1 MSLTGLF
8 PIDKWNFKSQSIFT
22 NLPEAET
29 AQLRK
34 NMTEQPYAKG
44 SVLFREGAAAE
55 GIYFVREGKVKKYKA
70 DRDGGE
76 QIIYVANAG
85 ELLGYHA
92 ILAEERYPDSAAT
105 IEDSVIAF
113 IPKEDFLQTLQQSP
127 LFSRRL
133 LQTLSHE
140 FAVLANSIS
149 VFAHRSVKERLAIA
163 LIVLREKYKEPG
175 IPAEETGINISRDD
189 LSNIVGTA
197 KENVVRILK
206 EFKLAGILYTTGRRI
221 FIRDIK
227 QLISISNYGI
237 Q

>member
-1 MSLTGLF
+1 MF

-55 GIYFVREGKVKKYKA
+55 GIYFVREGMVKKYKA

-76 QIIYVANAG
+76 QILYVANAG

-92 ILAEERYPDSAAT
+92 ILAEDRYPDSAAT
-105 IEDSVIAF
+105 IEDSLIAF
-113 IPKEDFLQTLQQSP
+113 IPKEDFLLTLQQSQ
-127 LFSRRL
+127 LLSRRL

-175 IPAEETGINISRDD
+175 IPAEETSINISRDD

-227 QLISISNYGI
+227 QLIDISSYRI
-237 Q
+237 R

>member
-29 AQLRK
+29 LQLK
-34 NMTEQPYAKG
+34 KHMTEQPYAKG
-44 SVLFREGAAAE
+44 SVLFREGAAPD
-55 GIYFVREGKVKKYKA
+55 GIFFVREGKIKKYKV
-70 DRDGGE
+70 DREGRE

-92 ILAEERYPDSAAT
+92 ILAEERYPDSAAA
-105 IEDSVIAF
+105 IEDSLIAF
-113 IPKEDFLQTLQQSP
+113 IPKADFLLTLQQSP
-127 LFSRRL
+127 LLSRRL
-133 LQTLSHE
+133 LQALSHE

-175 IPAEETGINISRDD
+175 VPAEETGINISRDD

-221 FIRDIK
+221 FIQDIK
-227 QLISISNYGI
+227 QLIEISSYGI
-237 Q
+237 R

>member
-34 NMTEQPYAKG
+34 NMTEQPYTKG

-55 GIYFVREGKVKKYKA
+55 GIYFVREGMVKKYKA

-76 QIIYVANAG
+76 QILYVANAG

-92 ILAEERYPDSAAT
+92 ILAEDRYPDSAAT
-105 IEDSVIAF
+105 IEDSLIAF
-113 IPKEDFLQTLQQSP
+113 IPKEDFLLTLQQSP
-127 LFSRRL
+127 LLSRRL

-175 IPAEETGINISRDD
+175 VPAEETSINISRDD

-227 QLISISNYGI
+227 QLIDISSYRI
-237 Q
+237 R

>member
-22 NLPEAET
+22 NLPEAES
-29 AQLRK
+29 ALLRK
-34 NMTEQPYAKG
+34 HMTEQSYAKN
-44 SVLFREGAAAE
+44 SMLFREGAVPD
-55 GIYFVREGKVKKYKA
+55 GIFFIREGKVKKYKA
-70 DRDGGE
+70 DREGRE

-85 ELLGYHA
+85 EFLGYHA

-105 IEDSVIAF
+105 IEDSLIAF
-113 IPKEDFLQTLQQSP
+113 IPKEDFLLTLQQSA
-127 LFSRRL
+127 LLSRRL
-133 LQTLSHE
+133 LQSLSHE
-140 FAVLANSIS
+140 FAVLSNSIS

-175 IPAEETGINISRDD
+175 VPAEETGINISRDD
-189 LSNIVGTA
+189 LANIVGTA
-197 KENVVRILK
+197 KENVVRFLK
-206 EFKLAGILYTTGRRI
+206 EFKVAGILYTTGRKI

-237 Q
+237 R

>member
-1 MSLTGLF
+1 
-8 PIDKWNFKSQSIFT
+8 
-22 NLPEAET
+22 
-29 AQLRK
+29 
-34 NMTEQPYAKG
+34 EQPYAKG
-44 SVLFREGAAAE
+44 SVLFREGAAPD
-55 GIYFVREGKVKKYKA
+55 GIFFVREGKIKKYKV
-70 DRDGGE
+70 DREGRE

-92 ILAEERYPDSAAT
+92 ILAEERYPDSAAA
-105 IEDSVIAF
+105 IEDSLIAF
-113 IPKEDFLQTLQQSP
+113 IPKADFLLTLQQSP
-127 LFSRRL
+127 LLSRRL
-133 LQTLSHE
+133 LQALSHE

-175 IPAEETGINISRDD
+175 VPAEETGINISRDD

-221 FIRDIK
+221 FIQDIK
-227 QLISISNYGI
+227 QLIEISSYGI
-237 Q
+237 R